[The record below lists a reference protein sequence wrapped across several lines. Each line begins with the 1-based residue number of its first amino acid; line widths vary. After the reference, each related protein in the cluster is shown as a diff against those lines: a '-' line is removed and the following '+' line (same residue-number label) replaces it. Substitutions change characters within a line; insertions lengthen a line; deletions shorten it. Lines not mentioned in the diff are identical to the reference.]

1 MADIDKS
8 LPNVKRPDDE
18 VAEVV
23 NLQEEE
29 IQKGPVEITEDEDGA
44 TIDFDPGA
52 MPLPEE
58 GDHFANLNDLLPSEN
73 TDPIANR

>member
-1 MADIDKS
+1 MAEIDKG

-29 IQKGPVEITEDEDGA
+29 IQKGPVEVTLKTKKVQQLILIQLQCLYQSRVITLQ
-44 TIDFDPGA
+44 T
-52 MPLPEE
+52 
-58 GDHFANLNDLLPSEN
+58 
-73 TDPIANR
+73 